1 MGKRQKAS
9 TSQHASAPHAPPS
22 LSQLADVAGQLSSA
36 RREPRAAATAAKD
49 RMGSLEEEEE
59 GLDDSSSVVPTSESK
74 SSGTCTHTHTHAHTH
89 THKHTHTL
97 AFSGSEEED
106 GSESEDSEVQAE
118 EAEEAKGK
126 KGKGSKPVEMVPAT
140 QYDHNESDDIGADQ
154 IMYVQLHAGG
164 PSRLYFAVCRA
175 FSWVLVERTCTCTRT
190 KHAHTHTHF
199 VVHGF
204 TKCLWFKP
212 SVMKFLELAAVAH
225 GKANGEMKSGGG
237 KGMKASLAGVPED
250 LMAYMK
256 VCCVLTHAWGS

>member
-9 TSQHASAPHAPPS
+9 TSQHAGAPHAPPS

-140 QYDHNESDDIGADQ
+140 QYDHNESDDIGADKSCTCNS
-154 IMYVQLHAGG
+154 MLGVPHACILQCAELLAGYW
-164 PSRLYFAVCRA
+164 SN
-175 FSWVLVERTCTCTRT
+175 VLV
-190 KHAHTHTHF
+190 HAHAPNTHTHTHF

-204 TKCLWFKP
+204 TFCSFCVP
-212 SVMKFLELAAVAH
+212 LAAY
-225 GKANGEMKSGGG
+225 
-237 KGMKASLAGVPED
+237 AGR
-250 LMAYMK
+250 L
-256 VCCVLTHAWGS
+256 SS

>member
-9 TSQHASAPHAPPS
+9 TSQHAGAPHAPPS

-74 SSGTCTHTHTHAHTH
+74 SSGTCTHTHTHAHT
-89 THKHTHTL
+89 HTHTL

-175 FSWVLVERTCTCTRT
+175 LSWVLVERTCTCTRT
-190 KHAHTHTHF
+190 KHAHTHILWFMGSPF
-199 VVHGF
+199 VPFV
-204 TKCLWFKP
+204 CLWLLMQEGYQARGRK
-212 SVMKFLELAAVAH
+212 
-225 GKANGEMKSGGG
+225 GEEAQKRYSQVLVVQAISDEVFG
-237 KGMKASLAGVPED
+237 A
-250 LMAYMK
+250 
-256 VCCVLTHAWGS
+256 CCGRSWEG